1 MDRHGSW
8 GALLIAP
15 LLIGALT
22 MAPRAAHAALVGTSD
37 DFSGDAIGTFPT
49 GWLDVATVN
58 PASPAPKPSAL
69 VVGTTDAHGNPI
81 HALATLPAIAPSQ
94 GIYRAVPLSS
104 TYSSKADVRVDRFSD
119 FATGTNPTT
128 DWAMAVG
135 INQLQ
140 GTTDPAFIPSIQIY
154 ASAITHSWRLFAATT
169 DVSADLD
176 LGVPVTLGTWYGV
189 QVDLNA
195 LTGSVHSSI
204 IDAATGV
211 SLADVTTA
219 LTSFGSWIPSV
230 DGAFDI
236 EGFFDGELTA
246 TTTSNLA
253 IVTNIDQVNTP
264 LPEPASLGLLALAMT
279 LTGAAVRRAR

>member
-1 MDRHGSW
+1 MNRCSSR
-8 GALLIAP
+8 GAVLMAP
-15 LLIGALT
+15 LLAGA
-22 MAPRAAHAALVGTSD
+22 MALAPHAADAALVGTSD
-37 DFSGDAIGTFPT
+37 DFSGDAIGSFPA

-69 VVGTTDAHGNPI
+69 VVGTTDAHGNPV

-94 GIYRAVPLSS
+94 GIYRMVPLSS
-104 TYSSKADVRVDRFSD
+104 SYSSKADVRVDRFSD
-119 FATGTNPTT
+119 FAAGTNPTT

-135 INQLQ
+135 INDLQ
-140 GTTDPAFIPSIQIY
+140 GTTDPALIPSIQIY
-154 ASAITHSWRLFAATT
+154 ASAITHTWRLFAVTT

-195 LTGSVHSSI
+195 LTGSVHSTI
-204 IDAATGV
+204 TDAATGA

-219 LTSFGSWIPSV
+219 LTGFGSWVPSV
-230 DGAFDI
+230 DGAFNI

-253 IVTNIDQVNTP
+253 VVTNIDQVNNA

-279 LTGAAVRRAR
+279 LTGVAVRRAR